1 MICCRQAA
9 LPSHKV
15 LRKRGGLGEKEEGRA
30 IQEAAIKANR
40 TKSGR
45 AEPSRAERRFSAA
58 LKEFQPWQERCME
71 KERVGEQEKK
81 VTCSGKKTSHHKW
94 GDFQSWVMLVRK
106 CSFYDS
112 KEPRKTVILQPP
124 HLDLPT
130 VLFLFVFYIASLTL
144 IFFCFI
150 VWLSF
155 FSGILMQSGP
165 FWSGWNLKVNTS
177 SSHGMQMW
185 NTPDSPIFFLPFLS
199 FQDYKTFLAL
209 RGFLRDPVKN

>member
-1 MICCRQAA
+1 MRDL
-9 LPSHKV
+9 LPTV
-15 LRKRGGLGEKEEGRA
+15 LRKRGGLGEKEEGLA
-30 IQEAAIKANR
+30 IQEAVIKANR
-40 TKSGR
+40 TNSGR

-130 VLFLFVFYIASLTL
+130 VLFLFVFLHCFTNAHFFLFNCLTF
-144 IFFCFI
+144 IFFRDI
-150 VWLSF
+150 NAIRALLVWLEPEGEHIFQPQYADVKHTRLTDIFPSLSF
-155 FSGILMQSGP
+155 FPGL
-165 FWSGWNLKVNTS
+165 
-177 SSHGMQMW
+177 
-185 NTPDSPIFFLPFLS
+185 
-199 FQDYKTFLAL
+199 
-209 RGFLRDPVKN
+209 